1 MKKILLGVLVV
12 LVLAGVWFMSS
23 NKKDGVVE
31 ENTPVATTTDT
42 ITSGNT
48 SGGAVAS
55 KPATFKSLLSQ
66 KGNFE
71 CKYEQV
77 DPNFRSTNV
86 IYLSDGKMRAEFRLM
101 PSTGPSVSNLM
112 VYDGQYLYV
121 WKEGMPTGVRTQPK
135 SISELPDV
143 IPADIT
149 SAAVYGTS
157 PLSVSYDC
165 HAWSKVPS
173 LLAKPTYVKF

>member
-1 MKKILLGVLVV
+1 MKKILIGMMVV
-12 LVLAGVWFMSS
+12 LVLIGVWFISS
-23 NKKDGVVE
+23 DKKDDVTE
-31 ENTPVATTTDT
+31 DTNTPVATTTDT
-42 ITSGNT
+42 TA
-48 SGGAVAS
+48 GGTTNSTVS
-55 KPATFKSLLSQ
+55 KPVTFKSLLSQ

-86 IYLSDGKMRAEFRLM
+86 VYLSDGKMRAEFRTM
-101 PSTGPSVSNLM
+101 PSTGSSISNLM

-121 WKEGMPTGVRTQPK
+121 WKEGMPTGTRTQPK

-157 PLSVSYDC
+157 PLNVSYDC
-165 HAWSKVPS
+165 HPWSKVPS
-173 LLAKPTYVKF
+173 MLVKPAYVKF